1 MSENRERCDVG
12 LKKQQGIQSVKFEEP
27 PIICAAAS
35 VVGQKE
41 GDGPFG
47 DVFDQIESDPKV
59 GGDTW
64 EDAEGRLQERAAELA
79 IQKAGCGKEAIRYIV
94 AGDLLGQLM
103 ASSFGLAGFDKPLF
117 GVYGACST
125 MGESIGIGSML
136 VEGGFADY
144 VLAMTSSHFAS
155 AEKQFRF
162 PLGYANQRPRAS
174 TWTVTGSGAVVICK
188 GDQKQ
193 GMAKI
198 TGITTGK
205 IVDYGVKDTMNMGA
219 CMAPAAASVV
229 AAHFKD
235 FGTDPSEYDQIIT
248 GDLGMVGKD
257 ILIDILRSEGY
268 DIADRYIDCGIEI
281 YGRDAQ
287 AQAGGS
293 GCGCSAVMLAG
304 YVLKQLEIGEW
315 KRVLFVP
322 TGALLSVVSFNE
334 GNSIPGIAH
343 AVRLETLISN

>member
-1 MSENRERCDVG
+1 MTSICG
-12 LKKQQGIQSVKFEEP
+12 MQSLKFENAP
-27 PIICAAAS
+27 YLKGWAS
-35 VVGQKE
+35 VAGKKE
-41 GDGPFG
+41 GEGPLG
-47 DVFDQIESDPKV
+47 NLIDQIIEDPYFGQES
-59 GGDTW
+59 W
-64 EDAEGRLQERAAELA
+64 ELAEGRFMKQAAMLA
-79 IQKAGCGKEAIRYIV
+79 ISKADLHKKDIRYAF
-94 AGDLLGQLM
+94 AGDLLEQNTATFSGMKEL
-103 ASSFGLAGFDKPLF
+103 GIPLF
-117 GVYGACST
+117 GLFGACST
-125 MGESIGIGSML
+125 VGEAMSLAAMS
-136 VEGGFADY
+136 VAGGFAKHS
-144 VLAMTSSHFAS
+144 LAIASSHIGS

-162 PLGYANQRPRAS
+162 PLEYGNQRPLSA
-174 TWTVTGSGAVVICK
+174 TWTVTGSGGFIVSKEIGPV
-188 GDQKQ
+188 
-193 GMAKI
+193 KI
-198 TGITTGK
+198 QGITTGK